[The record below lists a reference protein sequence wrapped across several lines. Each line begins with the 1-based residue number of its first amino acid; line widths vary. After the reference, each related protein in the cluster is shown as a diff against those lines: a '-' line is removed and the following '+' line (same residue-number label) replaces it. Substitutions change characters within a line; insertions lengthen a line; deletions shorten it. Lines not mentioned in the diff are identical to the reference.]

1 MFASGGTRRGETPP
15 RSSHVGCA
23 LPSFHGSTVKPVDV
37 RRRAEVPPSRVRR
50 TPQPLASNP
59 PGEALAFVN
68 IEERQVLPSAPR
80 LSRVRYRPPA
90 DAPDLVRMI
99 SRP

>member
-1 MFASGGTRRGETPP
+1 MPP
-15 RSSHVGCA
+15 
-23 LPSFHGSTVKPVDV
+23 L
-37 RRRAEVPPSRVRR
+37 RVRR
-50 TPQPLASNP
+50 TPPPLASNP

-80 LSRVRYRPPA
+80 LPRVRYRPPA